1 MDIKVKIRGV
11 RPLLMHNGL
20 LADSETD
27 HAKQK
32 AALTKKKPQT
42 SADKAE
48 IARLDFIGALYRDEH
63 DNIIIPD
70 VNLLA
75 VIVAGAAKFRKSKDA
90 KAGVFIND
98 HGAFDFPFKGKR
110 TPDNLW
116 KSGDFTDRRRV
127 VIQRNAIMKVRPIFK
142 KWDCTFSMEIDE
154 EICNADDVRLWLE
167 TAGKR
172 AGLGDFRPQFGRF
185 EVEKWDAKN
194 TA

>member
-1 MDIKVKIRGV
+1 MEIKVKIRGV
-11 RPLLMHNGL
+11 RPLLMHNGAL
-20 LADSETD
+20 VDSQTQ
-27 HAKQK
+27 HAKDK
-32 AALTKKKPQT
+32 AALTQKKPQT
-42 SADKAE
+42 TADQDA
-48 IARLDFIGALYRDEH
+48 IARLDFIGALYVDERN
-63 DNIIIPD
+63 NIIIPD

-75 VIVAGAAKFRKSKDA
+75 VIVAGAKKFKKGPDA

-98 HGAFDFPFKGKR
+98 HGALDFPFKGKR

-142 KWDCTFSMEIDE
+142 KWECTFSMDIDE

-185 EVEKWDAKN
+185 EVKEFAKVK
-194 TA
+194 